1 MVLDNLIRN
10 RNTSQSGRWRGLG
23 QGRGRGR
30 GGPGGTIRGRGIG
43 MLNRGPLRVN
53 TRPSPY
59 KIAKSFSRTKDMTQ
73 RHDLFGDSMV
83 AAGIPGVETGTK
95 LYISNLDYGVSNQD
109 IRELFSEVGDLKR
122 FAVHYDRNGRPSGS
136 AEVVYARRSDA
147 IAALKRY
154 NNVLLDG
161 KPMKIEIIGTNLGLP
176 TTPRVNVA
184 GGSYGRGRR
193 TVVMTPQ
200 IGQGGSSSSS
210 RFSRMNQGSGPQH
223 GRGRGRGSA
232 RGGGRGAGAARGRG
246 GRGMKP
252 KVKKSAEELD
262 KELDKYHAQGMDTS

>member
-1 MVLDNLIRN
+1 MVGCIY
-10 RNTSQSGRWRGLG
+10 Q
-23 QGRGRGR
+23 
-30 GGPGGTIRGRGIG
+30 
-43 MLNRGPLRVN
+43 
-53 TRPSPY
+53 
-59 KIAKSFSRTKDMTQ
+59 SFSRTKDMTQ

-122 FAVHYDRNGRPSGS
+122 FAVHYDRNGRPSVVQNLETKLSLAFIFYFNYDIGVWRNNAAHGSYNDHYDTSMDLDSRDGS

-193 TVVMTPQ
+193 TVVMTYKISVSPVALDTYL
-200 IGQGGSSSSS
+200 SLEVDSC
-210 RFSRMNQGSGPQH
+210 ML
-223 GRGRGRGSA
+223 
-232 RGGGRGAGAARGRG
+232 
-246 GRGMKP
+246 
-252 KVKKSAEELD
+252 KV
-262 KELDKYHAQGMDTS
+262 